1 MGLLENR
8 TAIVTGGTR
17 GIGRGIALRLAS
29 EGAKVL
35 VNYVSDDQ
43 AAFTLKEEA
52 SARGYSIHCVKATVT
67 DARQVEECVQ
77 YAVDAFGGIDV
88 LVNNAGIKNDS
99 LLMTMTEE
107 AWDRVVDVNLKGV
120 FLFTKHVVRT
130 MISQKR
136 GKIINM
142 TSLSGVSGMAGQ
154 ANYSASKGGI
164 VAFTKTMAQEL
175 GRYGILVNAI
185 APGFIETEMLDTVPE
200 KVLEQAKK
208 NIPLRRLGQISEV
221 ADTTLFLAS
230 DMSSYISGHILNVN
244 GGQYM

>member
-1 MGLLENR
+1 MGLLDNR
-8 TAIVTGGTR
+8 TALVTGGTR

-29 EGAKVL
+29 EGANV
-35 VNYVSDDQ
+35 VINYISDDQ
-43 AAFTLKEEA
+43 AAATLKEEA
-52 SARGYSIHCVKATVT
+52 NARGYCIHCVKAAVT
-67 DARQVEECVQ
+67 DAGQVEKCVQ
-77 YAVDAFGGIDV
+77 YTVDTFGSIDI

-107 AWDRVVDVNLKGV
+107 SWDRVIDVNLKGV
-120 FLFTKHVVRT
+120 FLFTKQVIRT
-130 MISQKR
+130 MISQRR

-142 TSLSGVSGMAGQ
+142 TSLSGISGMAGQ
-154 ANYSASKGGI
+154 ANYSASKGGV

-185 APGFIETEMLDTVPE
+185 APGFIETDMLDNVPE

-208 NIPLRRLGQISEV
+208 NIPLKRLGQISEV
-221 ADTTLFLAS
+221 ADATLFLAS